1 MRRPPELFSAYQSA
15 RRNHGDALENPHL
28 LQATLLSEVIKRPST
43 SPSEKG
49 EAVHDL
55 FQEYRALVG
64 VEAAA

>member
-1 MRRPPELFSAYQSA
+1 MLRPPELLSAYQFA
-15 RRNHGDALENPHL
+15 QRQHGDKLENPHL
-28 LQATLLSEVIKRPST
+28 LQATLLSVVIKRPST

-49 EAVHDL
+49 EAVRDL